1 LARSIQNNLI
11 YFSFDCVFFSDKKIK
26 VLKANYGIEGIAVY
40 IYLLC
45 EIYKNG
51 YYLKLDGDYE
61 YIISDDL
68 KLSADKVKEIIEFL
82 TKHYLF
88 DEDLFLSDKIL
99 TSKGIQRRFQFAIKE
114 KAKKTPRMV
123 NNYWLLDDCETDSHI
138 LKNNSSEKK
147 CNFSENYNNSFTKS
161 NDFSENY
168 DTKKIKEKKENKK
181 EIKKEIKEK
190 ENNNK
195 ENKNGVVVVVDFYK
209 QNINSDVKD
218 IEISEIQGWLEQGF
232 DESLIIEC
240 IKIAVLSNKRS
251 IKYISGILNN
261 MRKNSIMTFED
272 YQKSER
278 GKKGKED
285 GSNDQ
290 SEQYGNY
297 Y

>member
-1 LARSIQNNLI
+1 MARNIQNNLI
-11 YFSFDCVFFSDKKIK
+11 YFSFDYTFFSDKKIK
-26 VLKANYGIEGIAVY
+26 VLKANYGIDGIAVY

-51 YYLKLDGDYE
+51 YYLKLDSDYK

-68 KLSADKVKEIIEFL
+68 KLSADKVKAIIEFL

-99 TSKGIQRRFQFAIKE
+99 TSKGIQRRFQFAIKD
-114 KAKKTPRMV
+114 KAKKTPRTV
-123 NNYWLLDDCETDSHI
+123 NNYWLLDDCETISSI
-138 LKNNSSEKK
+138 SKNNSSEKK
-147 CNFSENYNNSFTKS
+147 SNFSDKNNISFAEN
-161 NDFSENY
+161 NDFFQNY
-168 DTKKIKEKKENKK
+168 DTKKIKENKEN
-181 EIKKEIKEK
+181 KKEIKEK
-190 ENNNK
+190 ENNKK
-195 ENKNGVVVVVDFYK
+195 EDKNEVVVVVDFYK

-218 IEISEIQGWLEQGF
+218 VEISEIQSWLNQGF
-232 DESLIIEC
+232 DEPLIIEC

-272 YQKSER
+272 YKKSEQ
-278 GKKGKED
+278 GKKEKGD
-285 GSNDQ
+285 INNDQ